1 MAQYNTGTVDVTNG
15 SAIVTGVGT
24 EWLANV
30 TAGVDYLVV
39 LGVPG
44 EDIHRLIQTVDSDT
58 QLTLAAPF
66 GGATDTGRTYTILR
80 DFTSAGLP
88 LMDRL
93 DQALQEVHNLA
104 MTRINDLLTAGGIS
118 LPVDDTTAL
127 VQDPVDNTKL
137 VRIDAGSV
145 ATSNTRVLTMA
156 DADFDLGSPGNENR
170 RPFQEPI
177 AGNVIVGTQ
186 SFDLATM
193 AGEMLRMDATA
204 GAVQLDFPSP
214 GTLGGWD
221 GELCSLRPDADTNLI
236 SITVPNPGEFQW
248 QNQFPGQ
255 SQLAATLY
263 LGWSQATQR
272 GSIIRVYHRST
283 SLIIDGPVRT
293 VAGADLLH
301 RENLTVAVGDEVT
314 PLTTGT
320 AKITFRMPYALELLE
335 ARASVTTAP
344 TGSTLQCDVNEGGV
358 SIFSTPITIDAGETT
373 STTAATP
380 PVISD
385 TGLAD
390 DAEITIDIDQVGS
403 TIAGTGLKVSL
414 IGYRTG

>member
-1 MAQYNTGTVDVTNG
+1 MAQYNTGTVNVTNG

-30 TAGVDYLVV
+30 TGGTDYLVV
-39 LGVPG
+39 LGVAG

-66 GGATDTGRTYTILR
+66 GGATDTGRTYAIFV

-104 MTRINDLLTAGGIS
+104 MTRINDLLTGGGIT

-137 VRIDAGSV
+137 VRLDAGNI
-145 ATSNTRVLTMA
+145 TTGNTRVLTMSNG
-156 DADFDLGSPGNENR
+156 DFDLGAPGVSNR

-177 AGNVIVGTQ
+177 AGNVITGTT

-193 AGEMLRMDATA
+193 AGEMLRLDASS

-214 GTLGGWD
+214 GSLSGWD
-221 GELCSLRPDADTNLI
+221 GLLCSLRPDSNTNLA
-236 SITVPNPGEFQW
+236 SITVPSAGQFQW

-255 SQLAATLY
+255 SQTATTLY

-293 VAGADLLH
+293 LAGADLLH
-301 RENLTVAVGDEVT
+301 RENLVVAVGDETT

-320 AKITFRMPYALELLE
+320 AKVTFRMPYALELLE
-335 ARASVTTAP
+335 VRASLTTAP
-344 TGSTLQCDVNEGGV
+344 TGSALQCDINEGGTTILGV
-358 SIFSTPITIDAGETT
+358 PITIDATEKT

-385 TGLAD
+385 TSLAD

-403 TIAGTGLKVSL
+403 TVAGTGLKVTL

>member
-1 MAQYNTGTVDVTNG
+1 M
-15 SAIVTGVGT
+15 
-24 EWLANV
+24 
-30 TAGVDYLVV
+30 V

-66 GGATDTGRTYTILR
+66 GGATDTGRTYAIFVS
-80 DFTSAGLP
+80 FTSAGLP

-137 VRIDAGSV
+137 ARIDAGNI
-145 ATSNTRVLTMA
+145 TTGNTRSLIMP
-156 DADFDLGSPGNENR
+156 DLNFDLGSPGNDAR

-177 AGNVIVGTQ
+177 AGNVITGTT

-193 AGEMLRMDATA
+193 AGEMLRLDSSS

-214 GTLGGWD
+214 SSLSGWD
-221 GELCSLRPDADTNLI
+221 GPLCSLRPDSNANLI
-236 SITVPNPGEFQW
+236 SITVPSAGEMQW

-255 SQLAATLY
+255 SQLATTLY

-301 RENLTVAVGDEVT
+301 RENLTVAVGDETT

-320 AKITFRMPYALELLE
+320 AKVTFRMPYALELLE

-344 TGSTLQCDVNEGGV
+344 TGSTLQTDVNEAGV
-358 SIFSTPITIDAGETT
+358 SIFGTPITIDAGEKT
-373 STTAATP
+373 SVTAATP

-385 TGLAD
+385 TSLAD